1 MGRINITVGEYT
13 MNQVDYDRSDG
24 SSDVV
29 CQVKKYGA
37 EICHCTW
44 HPDGAIHCKDRND
57 NNYSYTSCPLYSSSH
72 CLR

>member
-1 MGRINITVGEYT
+1 MGRINFNVGEYT
-13 MNQVDYDRSDG
+13 VNQVDYNRSNG

-57 NNYSYTSCPLYSSSH
+57 NDYPYSSCPLYASSN